1 MELDILKSIHYNM
14 HGSNFINHLM
24 KWISIISDDG
34 LIWLGLA
41 IIFLFFKKTRK
52 AGILTIICIG
62 ATFVLNSILLKNII
76 ARPRPFTQSA
86 ELATFIES
94 LGMKLPDSYSFP
106 SGHTFSSFACATVIC
121 LQLKKKWPFVYIFS
135 ALVAFSRVF
144 LCCHYITDVI
154 VGAIIGTLVAFA
166 IYYIMKYIF
175 KKLDE
180 LVIKHRQNK
189 IKQTQDSQTT
199 QE

>member
-34 LIWLGLA
+34 LIWIALA
-41 IIFLFFKKTRK
+41 VVFLFFKKTRK
-52 AGILTIICIG
+52 AGILTILCVG
-62 ATFVLNSILLKNII
+62 ATFVLNSLILKNII
-76 ARPRPFTQSA
+76 ARPRPFTESA

-94 LGMKLPDSYSFP
+94 LEMKLPDSYSFP

-121 LQLKKKWPFVYIFS
+121 LSLKKKWPFIYIFS

-144 LCCHYITDVI
+144 LCCHYITDV
-154 VGAIIGTLVAFA
+154 VAGAVIGTLVAFA
-166 IYYIMKYIF
+166 IYYVMKYVF
-175 KKLDE
+175 KKFDE
-180 LVIKHRQNK
+180 YIENR
-189 IKQTQDSQTT
+189 KQKKT
-199 QE
+199 QEQPKEQ